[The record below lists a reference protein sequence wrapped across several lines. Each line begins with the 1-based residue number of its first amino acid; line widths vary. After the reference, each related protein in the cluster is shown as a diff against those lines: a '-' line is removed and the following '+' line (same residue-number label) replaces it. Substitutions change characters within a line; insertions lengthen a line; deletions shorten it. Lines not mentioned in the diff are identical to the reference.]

1 MSQVVKPELTLRG
14 YSKRKPFELW
24 SAKRLFCRQ
33 DYNRGFML
41 RLKPLVLD
49 RRRTLY
55 GVTQE
60 NSIENSVQDC
70 LPYIQIPNGPCE
82 LFLAYPKWS
91 YVHFEVNMCFPHCI
105 TSFFQNLLHS
115 SMYRKT
121 LWPCHLMWSAM
132 WQCDLVPLTLTLVL
146 RIE

>member
-1 MSQVVKPELTLRG
+1 VKPELTLRCH
-14 YSKRKPFELW
+14 SKRKPFGLW
-24 SAKRLFCRQ
+24 SAKRLLCRQ

-70 LPYIQIPNGPCE
+70 LPYIQIPNGLYE

-91 YVHFEVNMCFPHCI
+91 YVCFEVNIYFPHCM
-105 TSFFQNLLHS
+105 TSSFQNLLHP
-115 SMYRKT
+115 SMYRET
-121 LWPCHLMWSAM
+121 LWPCHLMWPAM

-146 RIE
+146 RIK